1 VARPLI
7 GITTYVTP
15 ARWGYWDLEAAL
27 IPSMYVEAVEHAGGR
42 PLLVPP
48 TSEGLDET
56 LDALHGIVFSGGSDI
71 DPETYG
77 EEAHPETFGVHPERD
92 EAELALMTG
101 ALERDMPVLG
111 ICRGSQVLNVA
122 RGGDLHQ
129 HLPEVVGHEEHKHD
143 PPGRFADHDVS
154 IEPETRLAGIFGAR
168 TTEVKSHHHQGVRE
182 LGDGLVVAALAE
194 DGTVEA
200 IEDPRKRFA
209 LGVLW
214 HAEAGEDLGL
224 FEALVGEAADYLA
237 GASRSRRGSEA
248 AAPRAP

>member
-1 VARPLI
+1 MRPLV
-7 GITTYVTP
+7 GITTY
-15 ARWGYWDLEAAL
+15 AQEASWGVWRQAAAL
-27 IPSMYVEAVEHAGGR
+27 IPLDYVQAVERAGGR
-42 PLLVPP
+42 PVLIPP
-48 TSEGLDET
+48 SEEGIDET
-56 LDALHGIVFSGGSDI
+56 LDALDAIVFSGGADVAPSL
-71 DPETYG
+71 YG
-77 EEAHPETFGVHPERD
+77 AEAHPETEEPHAHRD
-92 EAELALMTG
+92 AGEIALMRA
-101 ALERDMPVLG
+101 ALERDVPMLAV
-111 ICRGSQVLNVA
+111 CRGVQLLNVA

-154 IEPETRLAGIFGAR
+154 IEPDTRLAEIFGAR

-182 LGDGLVVAALAE
+182 LGEGLVVAALAE

-224 FEALVGEAADYLA
+224 FEALVGEAADYLS